1 MDRANFDLAMRFQ
14 LSEYAQRLLSNKML
28 QCVRLG
34 NEHAPVLFSIKMA
47 TLEIMAA
54 AMERRQAALAQAG
67 MFESKRVDGLRPLVP
82 AALSQDTPLSPKLG
96 GGGGGVGG
104 GLPPGSQLAC
114 AHACHYMDHGCGRY
128 LGCGGKGEGN
138 SKGVA
143 GGGVAKRVQQRSG
156 EEEEAGDGHV
166 SNVTCSRFA
175 ADSCG
180 EDVKEKLQLLQDQ
193 VSEIQ
198 QELASMPE
206 VVSRQVAEALSPLIT
221 VTAQSPIA
229 PASPPGAHASP
240 LPLQAPSARASHLT
254 PAHISAQVVD
264 LAGLLDR
271 GLLSPEEFS
280 ALKKRLMGK
289 LSAGEDGGGEE
300 EAEGEG
306 RGERVEHLST
316 R

>member
-82 AALSQDTPLSPKLG
+82 ATLSQDTSLAPKLG
-96 GGGGGVGG
+96 GGGGGGGG
-104 GLPPGSQLAC
+104 GLPPGSQFTC
-114 AHACHYMDHGCGRY
+114 AHACHCKDGGCGRY
-128 LGCGGKGEGN
+128 LGCGGKDEGN

-143 GGGVAKRVQQRSG
+143 GGGVAERVQQRRG

-166 SNVTCSRFA
+166 TNLACCRCA
-175 ADSCG
+175 AVSCG

-198 QELASMPE
+198 QDLASMPQ

-221 VTAQSPIA
+221 ITAQSPIA

-240 LPLQAPSARASHLT
+240 LPLQALSARASHTT
-254 PAHISAQVVD
+254 PAHVSAQLVD

-289 LSAGEDGGGEE
+289 LSAGEEGVEEE
-300 EAEGEG
+300 EAGGEG
-306 RGERVEHLST
+306 RGEGVEHLST
-316 R
+316 H